1 MKLIHYWIKFCRKN
15 IKTLHI
21 EENIILSIGK
31 QQVYVRTELYHTAK
45 IWEEAYFWDQLLKFT
60 VTAIWTEVWE
70 MWGVVVQQHRSA
82 LVHYTCITLQ
92 RLCLEIKLL
101 QQSQEVSHDEPPIK
115 SHIKMIC
122 SHSECLCSNCRGLT
136 IWNTRSKT
144 GKKFVCFMDYNLIY

>member
-1 MKLIHYWIKFCRKN
+1 MKLIHYWIKFCLRN
-15 IKTLHI
+15 IKTPHT

-31 QQVYVRTELYHTAK
+31 QQVYVRTDIAK

-70 MWGVVVQQHRSA
+70 TWGVVVQQQRSA
-82 LVHYTCITLQ
+82 LVHFTCITLQ
-92 RLCLEIKLL
+92 GLCLEIKLL

-115 SHIKMIC
+115 SHIKMIR

-136 IWNTRSKT
+136 IWNTRSKQA
-144 GKKFVCFMDYNLIY
+144 KELCVLWIII